1 MDPDSTDSKVSPG
14 PGGGST
20 PGPPERLQ
28 CSEPRLC
35 LSSAGVQPDCD
46 AEGGPRQSLSPAAT
60 PLPVCPPPRGKAPG
74 GGGAGWSPA
83 SRPLIK
89 SRSCLSTAPRGRAGV
104 TSIKWSIAAWS
115 LFSPGVSGRGGRH
128 LSVCRV
134 VPPRGAPLRGDTD
147 RGAAGRC
154 APGMCTNSGRR
165 PALRWTRV
173 GRALPGPAPK
183 VPGEPPRSRF
193 VPSHLSIPSPLG
205 ARRGAWESLPVP
217 VGHLKQPWGRTAR
230 TGALKQPQAAFSSRS
245 RRGNSGAG
253 TAARPAAGTGTRP

>member
-1 MDPDSTDSKVSPG
+1 MVDDALADSSVLGARPFDKFQFERLGYFSVDPDSTDSKVSPG

-74 GGGAGWSPA
+74 GEGAGWSPA

-89 SRSCLSTAPRGRAGV
+89 SRSCLSTAPRGHAGV

-115 LFSPGVSGRGGRH
+115 PYSAPGSVGG
-128 LSVCRV
+128 
-134 VPPRGAPLRGDTD
+134 AGDTYLC
-147 RGAAGRC
+147 AGWCRRAVRRC
-154 APGMCTNSGRR
+154 
-165 PALRWTRV
+165 V
-173 GRALPGPAPK
+173 GIRTAALPG
-183 VPGEPPRSRF
+183 
-193 VPSHLSIPSPLG
+193 G
-205 ARRGAWESLPVP
+205 ARRGCV
-217 VGHLKQPWGRTAR
+217 Q
-230 TGALKQPQAAFSSRS
+230 
-245 RRGNSGAG
+245 
-253 TAARPAAGTGTRP
+253 TAAAVPR